1 MVGFLGLSCVFALAG
16 VLFGGLGFP
25 GRKLPETGTPA
36 KAKALFGGLEVSQA
50 GVLVCGGCVSWAYG
64 LAGCGILVKASLVSG
79 RDLAAYLLSLVS
91 IWRTLLSQGE
101 YWFKTRVQA

>member
-1 MVGFLGLSCVFALAG
+1 MVGFLGLSCMFALAG

-50 GVLVCGGCVSWAYG
+50 WVPSLCAVLWGIRIKESKLRGCA
-64 LAGCGILVKASLVSG
+64 AGFI
-79 RDLAAYLLSLVS
+79 
-91 IWRTLLSQGE
+91 
-101 YWFKTRVQA
+101 